1 MRVDLI
7 QKMLILDL
15 PMCERALEN
24 EYIHSSRETHR
35 NKMNPHVVEQKLGQ
49 I

>member
-1 MRVDLI
+1 VDLI

-15 PMCERALEN
+15 SMCEGAPEN
-24 EYIHSSRETHR
+24 EYIHSRREAHR
-35 NKMNPHVVEQKLGQ
+35 NKMNPHEVELKLGQ